1 MIEMGSTP
9 ASPSATHDG
18 KGMMHDPHPHPH
30 DHASTVAG
38 PHSTP
43 LDAAAEVID
52 RNLLLFRWGAYATAA
67 GCVVVAFFAA
77 KRMPLFAV
85 ARTPAELAAL
95 TSPVSPAGRLR
106 RAWVCLEGRA
116 PVRPAA
122 AAEAEYHAESAA
134 SAVSAAAAR
143 PVSAAA
149 CARAAV
155 PVVTVRHVPLLAAW
169 VLPRS
174 RQTAWAGPPLHVSP
188 YALSPSSTTEA
199 RAIEDTLLLDYGVG
213 HRGRL
218 LAATVCELR
227 PPADDEA
234 AELAV
239 CRLYGRRQGHLRRQD
254 ASHATLATGQSAFDH
269 EALLRAEQWP
279 GAPQWRA
286 GLESLRGAE
295 AAARLAGRG
304 RWREDAVYARPV
316 PRLSGGLR
324 AAWDRVAGA
333 VRRWTNK

>member
-1 MIEMGSTP
+1 MGSTP
-9 ASPSATHDG
+9 ASSSATHDS
-18 KGMMHDPHPHPH
+18 KGVTHDQRPAPAHPHN
-30 DHASTVAG
+30 HASTVAG

-52 RNLLLFRWGAYATAA
+52 RHLLLFRWGAYATAA

-77 KRMPLFAV
+77 KRLPLFAV

-95 TSPVSPAGRLR
+95 TSPASPAGRLR
-106 RAWVCLEGRA
+106 RTWVCLEGRV
-116 PVRPAA
+116 PVGPAA
-122 AAEAEYHAESAA
+122 VEAEHAE
-134 SAVSAAAAR
+134 SAVSAA
-143 PVSAAA
+143 SAAA
-149 CARAAV
+149 AQPGPAAPWARAAV
-155 PVVTVRHVPLLAAW
+155 PVLAVRHVPLLAAW

-174 RQTAWAGPPLHVSP
+174 LQTAWAGPTLHVSP
-188 YALSPSSTTEA
+188 YALAPSSATEA
-199 RAIEDTLLLDYGVG
+199 RAIEDSLLRDYGVG
-213 HRGRL
+213 PRGRL

-227 PPADDEA
+227 PAADEA

-279 GAPQWRA
+279 GAPQWCA
-286 GLESLRGAE
+286 GLESLRDAE
-295 AAARLAGRG
+295 AAARLAGCG
-304 RWREDAVYARPV
+304 RWREDAAYARPV

-324 AAWDRVAGA
+324 AAWDRVVGA
-333 VRRWTNK
+333 VRRWRDR